1 MFDTPGNIQPR
12 AQGRAV
18 LSSKERGGKSAIDT
32 LHQSGCLR
40 VLFPRGGPALDA
52 VLINTSGGITG
63 GDHIAVSAQ
72 VGAKSALTITTQAAE
87 RAYRAQP
94 YLTGEITTEIG
105 VGDNA
110 MLRWLPQEL
119 ILFEGSRLNR
129 RLDINLAVS
138 AKMLLVEPVIF
149 GRVAMGEILQDIQF
163 RDRISVRRGDD
174 PLYLDGVCLTGDAA
188 AQVARMAVGNAATA
202 MACVVYVAP
211 DAAAHLGAVRAA
223 LPQTGGASLLAED
236 LLVVRLLAQDS
247 FVLRQSLIPLLERLS
262 AGPLPATWRL

>member
-1 MFDTPGNIQPR
+1 MFDTLGNTQPR

-18 LSSKERGGKSAIDT
+18 LSSKQRGSVSAIDD

-63 GDHIAVSAQ
+63 GDHIAVSAR
-72 VGAKSALTITTQAAE
+72 VGARSALTITTQAAE
-87 RAYRAQP
+87 RGYRAQP
-94 YLTGEITTEIG
+94 YQTGEITAEIA

-138 AKMLLVEPVIF
+138 AKMLLVEPVVF

-163 RDRISVRRGDD
+163 RDRISIRRSDE
-174 PLYLDGVCLTGDAA
+174 PLYLDGVSLAGDAS
-188 AQVARMAVGNAATA
+188 AQLARMAVGNAATA

-236 LLVVRLLAQDS
+236 LLVIRLLAQDS
-247 FVLRQSLIPLLERLS
+247 YVLRQSLIPILERLS